1 MDYNK
6 LLDELTQEVAKLP
19 ASTAKEGL
27 KSLRA
32 VIIALEAAENG
43 LYTTPEALDNIRGR
57 LKFLLEEYE
66 NNSKTI
72 KINLLGDGVGVQ
84 PQSCTHEWSTY
95 IGLNSMDTYCKKCG
109 EKK

>member
-27 KSLRA
+27 RSLRS
-32 VIIALEAAENG
+32 VVTALKAAENG
-43 LYTTPEALDNIRGR
+43 FYTTTEALDNIRAR

-66 NNSKTI
+66 GAPGT
-72 KINLLGDGVGVQ
+72 KINLLGDGAGVQ
-84 PQSCTHEWSTY
+84 PQSCAHEWSTY
-95 IGLNSMDTYCKKCG
+95 LGLNSMDTYCKKCG